1 MCSTATPPP
10 SPATWL
16 YDLFLSSWK
25 SIYPSVQSSL
35 FVQNLRASALVRNR
49 KHSARV
55 NHRHTWGRVEWCYRI
70 ENVHPPLLIFKS
82 EYSSSFSASLHRQLG
97 SIHLS
102 LYLHSKARRPSIHPS
117 SLNIITNSRASTP
130 HHPFEV
136 PNQTTK
142 DVVGDTNIVI
152 SIYLFLIVETVAEE
166 LPFDNNPQ
174 PAQWCDWSRIE
185 CLRMVRGRQSLH
197 STCCLFEEIRK
208 HRRDMECSS
217 SGDLFLFFQ
226 IQHKSFSKS
235 PWQYSQSYFPL
246 LLWKRRKD

>member
-1 MCSTATPPP
+1 MCSIPTPPP
-10 SPATWL
+10 PPATGL

-82 EYSSSFSASLHRQLG
+82 ENSSSASLHRQLG

-102 LYLHSKARRPSIHPS
+102 LYLHSKARRPSNYPP

-130 HHPFEV
+130 HHPFEKPPIKQQKMLWV
-136 PNQTTK
+136 TQTLSYRYICSLSW
-142 DVVGDTNIVI
+142 D
-152 SIYLFLIVETVAEE
+152 
-166 LPFDNNPQ
+166 
-174 PAQWCDWSRIE
+174 SRW
-185 CLRMVRGRQSLH
+185 G
-197 STCCLFEEIRK
+197 TAF
-208 HRRDMECSS
+208 
-217 SGDLFLFFQ
+217 
-226 IQHKSFSKS
+226 
-235 PWQYSQSYFPL
+235 W
-246 LLWKRRKD
+246 